1 MHQTPYYGNY
11 LLRLQQILQH
21 FELEHLC
28 QDEVTFLQLHYMELL
43 ETEEIAGLMEA
54 ENSFIEEMAHK
65 FSTKNLP
72 AVS

>member
-43 ETEEIAGLMEA
+43 ETEEIAGLMDE

-72 AVS
+72 AIT